1 MVLGGKKGKGKGKKE
16 WKESKEKVF
25 TIDGIGLF
33 DPFVKLHMW
42 SDGCGKHFKTYPSQV
57 YALELQT
64 KLKKNYQILYEFL
77 KYFNYIRKLH
87 GVY

>member
-64 KLKKNYQILYEFL
+64 KLKK
-77 KYFNYIRKLH
+77 KLSNF
-87 GVY
+87 VWIFKIF